1 MRLLKPL
8 SIIVVMILTTL
19 ILLYVKHGKCEETYI
34 ITLKSKTTFEATQ
47 IVYYTSGIADIK
59 KANNERIQIPIQAI
73 KQIKIREN
81 K

>member
-1 MRLLKPL
+1 MKGTLKPL

-19 ILLYVKHGKCEETYI
+19 VLLYIKDKKEETYI
-34 ITLKSKTTFEATQ
+34 ITLKNKTTFKATVV
-47 IVYYTSGIADIK
+47 IYYTSGIADIK
-59 KANNERIQIPIQAI
+59 KTNNERIQIPIQAI